1 MDVSGGTGEV
11 LVVFDGYGQAR
22 AGAERMAVRAAAGLA
37 ARSRRV
43 TALASAAH
51 SESVASLRTA
61 GVPLY
66 NDAAQLL
73 QDRPDF
79 APSVVHAFDLAR
91 PDAPAEAVRLARR
104 YGARLVL
111 TPCSAPQV
119 WPDPVLAGEVCRAA
133 DVVFAL
139 TVTEMTA
146 LSDLGVRGDQLRRLP
161 SASDL
166 TGPVDTAEFRR
177 RHGIDGPFVL
187 FVGRRMVSKG
197 YRTLLEAMATVW
209 HRLPATRFVFIGP
222 DVDPDASAHFAAHA
236 DPRLHDLGTVDEQ
249 TKHDAIAACELLC
262 LPSVADVF
270 PLVFVEAWTCGRPV
284 VSGAFAGAH
293 QVVREGV
300 DGLVVPPGP
309 ESVAA
314 ALIELLANDVRRRRL
329 GAAGRRRAERSFGWD
344 RVIDAYESSYAPPPS
359 PAAPTALPR

>member
-1 MDVSGGTGEV
+1 MDVSGGTGDV
-11 LVVFDGYGQAR
+11 LVVFAGYGQAR

-43 TALASAAH
+43 TALVTDAH
-51 SESVASLRTA
+51 PDTVASLRSA
-61 GVPLY
+61 GVPLCT
-66 NDAAQLL
+66 DAAQLL
-73 QDRPDF
+73 RARPDF

-104 YGARLVL
+104 YRAQLVL
-111 TPCSAPQV
+111 TPCSAPEV
-119 WPDPVLAGEVCRAA
+119 WPDPVRAGEVCRAA

-139 TVTEMTA
+139 TAAEETA
-146 LSDLGVRGDQLRRLP
+146 LGDLGVRDARIRRLP

-166 TGPVDTAEFRR
+166 TGPVDTAGFRR

-187 FVGRRMVSKG
+187 FVGRRMASKG

-209 HRLPATRFVFIGP
+209 RRLPASRFVFIGP
-222 DVDPDASAHFAAHA
+222 DVDPDAPAHFAAHA

-249 TKHDAIAACELLC
+249 TKHDAIAACELVC

-284 VSGAFAGAH
+284 VSGAFAGAYE
-293 QVVREGV
+293 VVRQGV

-309 ESVAA
+309 ARLAA
-314 ALIELLANDVRRRRL
+314 GLIELLGDDVRRRQL

-344 RVIDAYESSYAPPPS
+344 RVLDAYESSYAPAPS